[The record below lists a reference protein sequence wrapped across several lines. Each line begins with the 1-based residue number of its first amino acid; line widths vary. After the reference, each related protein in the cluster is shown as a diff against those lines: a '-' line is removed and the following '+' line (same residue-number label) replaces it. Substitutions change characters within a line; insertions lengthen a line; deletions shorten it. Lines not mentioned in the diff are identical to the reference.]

1 MNLRFSSWRP
11 KGCHQTRLAAAHARL
26 RPNMTAHPAKH
37 PDPVAGVPASQ
48 PWMAGFRA
56 PKRWLCALL
65 FALTL
70 AWLPAAHAST
80 LNGGAYGTV
89 HVTPPA
95 GAMRGFVVLFSRG
108 PNWVAGDQSVANTLA
123 AKGAY
128 VLGVDTE
135 PYLQRIGA
143 KQTCHHMQ
151 GDAEALAHQIE
162 RERDTSHYYGPIMAG
177 VGPGAMLAESALHEA
192 PANTIDGAVSI
203 DPAATLDPRARPCP
217 REAPGP
223 GLPGFWDVAAS
234 PAMDPAAARMLTQMQ
249 AKGVHLSLHH
259 IPAGQSEAD
268 TLVTLITP
276 HLGKPQYK
284 PEDVSDL
291 PLIELPAA
299 HPTDML
305 AIVISGDG
313 GWRDIDKSIAQK
325 LQKWGIDVVGWDSLR
340 YFWSKKTPA
349 QTARDLARVMRTYM
363 ARWHTTHVALIG
375 YSFGADVMPFAYNRL
390 PATLRDK
397 VTLMSLMGFAPA
409 ADFEIRVFGWLGLP
423 PSAEA
428 LPVRNEIARV
438 PPGVVQCF
446 YGADEDDTDC
456 PKLEGT
462 GVTVIRTPGGHH
474 FDGTYKKMA
483 RMILA
488 RWELLLGKPRT

>member
-1 MNLRFSSWRP
+1 MTFPLRWVCALLLS
-11 KGCHQTRLAAAHARL
+11 LAWLTAAHA
-26 RPNMTAHPAKH
+26 K
-37 PDPVAGVPASQ
+37 
-48 PWMAGFRA
+48 
-56 PKRWLCALL
+56 
-65 FALTL
+65 
-70 AWLPAAHAST
+70 T
-80 LNGGAYGTV
+80 LNGGDYGAV
-89 HVTPPA
+89 HVTPPS

-108 PNWVAGDQSVANTLA
+108 PVWSAGDRSAADALA

-135 PYLQRIGA
+135 PYLERIGA
-143 KQTCHHMQ
+143 KKACHHMQ

-162 RERDTSHYYGPIMAG
+162 RELGTSAYYAPIMAG
-177 VGPGAMLAESALHEA
+177 VGTGGMLAESALHEA

-203 DPAATLDPRARPCP
+203 DPAATLDPRARPCE

-234 PAMDPAAARMLTQMQ
+234 PAMSPAATQMLQQMQ
-249 AKGVHLSLHH
+249 AKGVHLTLHQ

-268 TLVTLITP
+268 TLVALITP

-305 AIVISGDG
+305 AVVISGDG
-313 GWRDIDKSIAQK
+313 GWRDIDKSIAQE
-325 LQKWGIDVVGWDSLR
+325 LQRWGIDVVGWDSLR
-340 YFWSKKTPA
+340 YFWSKKTPE
-349 QTARDLARVMRTYM
+349 QTAHDLARILRTYA
-363 ARWHTTHVALIG
+363 ARWHTKHFALIG

-390 PATLRDK
+390 PTDLRDK
-397 VTLMSLMGFAPA
+397 VTLMSLLGFAPA
-409 ADFEIRVFGWLGLP
+409 ADFEIRVFGWLGMP

-428 LPVRNEIARV
+428 LPVKDEIARV
-438 PPGVVQCF
+438 PPAVVQCF
-446 YGADEDDTDC
+446 YGADEDDTYC
-456 PKLEGT
+456 PKLAGT
-462 GVTVIRTPGGHH
+462 GATVIRTPGGHH

-483 RMILA
+483 KMILN
-488 RWELLLGKPRT
+488 RWKDRLGKPPS